1 MFNPAVWIADVVAGY
16 HCNDK
21 KTFNLTTNNYI
32 MANSVRSLTISHYI
46 VLQQVHLTCQVM

>member
-21 KTFNLTTNNYI
+21 KTFSLTTNNYI